1 MSNGFADVDNAQL
14 TPPLKKYYAYSRL
27 GDSRR
32 RECTVADDDAP
43 FRALRIGIDSST
55 GSSNE
60 FRDPGISVVILGL
73 SRVYLSR

>member
-14 TPPLKKYYAYSRL
+14 TPPLKKYCVYSRL

-43 FRALRIGIDSST
+43 FERCALA
-55 GSSNE
+55 
-60 FRDPGISVVILGL
+60 SVVQPDHGMSFVILAYPL
-73 SRVYLSR
+73 